1 MTSQS
6 SSSKMTKNLTKMTP
20 AGPVEIS
27 DAHGHFFT
35 RTFFE
40 ALIAQSPAL
49 RELTSPLDR
58 VAELTGWRMPPA
70 TPAELAA
77 EWERELTERGVARA
91 LLMASLPG
99 QEDSIGAAVAAFPE
113 RIIGGFFL
121 DPNASGAGPGVVDRA
136 RRAFDDLGLRVACLF
151 PAMHHYSVA
160 ECPGVEEVVALAS
173 ARPGTAILVHCG
185 VLSVGVRQ
193 RLGLPSPFDMRRSN
207 PLDLYRIAARYPTV
221 PFIIPHFGAGMFR
234 EALMLAD
241 LCPNVFF
248 DTSSSNG
255 WVRYEPTPLDL
266 RMVFQ
271 RALAVVGHERL
282 LFGTDSSFF
291 PRGWHEA
298 IFDRQIAILDE
309 LNCDQAAVQAIFGGN
324 LCRILRM
331 TDPSGSVT
339 SS

>member
-6 SSSKMTKNLTKMTP
+6 SSPKMISSLMKMTP
-20 AGPVEIS
+20 AGPVEIT

-40 ALIAQSPAL
+40 ALIAQSPEL
-49 RELTSPLDR
+49 RELASPLDR

-99 QEDSIGAAVAAFPE
+99 HEDSIGAAVAAFPE

-121 DPNASGAGPGVVDRA
+121 DPNAPGAVDRA

-160 ECPGVEEVVALAS
+160 ECPGVEDVAALAS
-173 ARPGTAILVHCG
+173 ARPGTAMLVHCG
-185 VLSVGVRQ
+185 VLSVGVRR

-207 PLDLYRIAARYPTV
+207 PLDLYRIAARYPSV

-255 WVRYEPTPLDL
+255 WIRYEPTPLDL
-266 RMVFQ
+266 KMVFQ
-271 RALAVVGHERL
+271 RALAVVGPERL

-298 IFDRQIAILDE
+298 IFDRQVAILDE

-324 LCRILRM
+324 LCRILRIAAL
-331 TDPSGSVT
+331 SGSV
-339 SS
+339 SSS